1 MNKSKNDN
9 LELEQLLP
17 LPPAAF
23 HILLSLA
30 RCPNHGYAI
39 MLDIEESTGG
49 RFTIGPGTLY
59 TSIKRMLKAGWIEES
74 DDRPDPELDDERRR
88 YYKLT
93 DFGLRVTR
101 AEVQRLNQTLTL
113 ARESGL
119 LSAVFNS
126 QTARIQRA

>member
-1 MNKSKNDN
+1 MA
-9 LELEQLLP
+9 ELNNNHEIEQLLP
-17 LPPAAF
+17 LSTAAF

-30 RCPNHGYAI
+30 QRANHGYAI
-39 MLDIEESTGG
+39 MLDIEESTDG

-93 DFGLRVTR
+93 DFGLRVTQ
-101 AEVQRLNQTLTL
+101 AETNRLSQTLEL
-113 ARESGL
+113 ARRAGVSTAVSGH
-119 LSAVFNS
+119 SMKV
-126 QTARIQRA
+126 